1 MPIFLPVAGVSL
13 SIFYLIGIGGSVGL
27 LSGLIGVGGGFLM
40 TPALMFMG
48 VPPTVAAASGSCQ
61 MVATSSSGVAAHFR
75 LGNVDAKMG
84 GVLLAGG
91 LVGAAFGVRAIKL
104 LRELGEADLVI
115 TLTYI
120 VVLGTLGAYMFV
132 QSLRTLRRG
141 AMVRKSS
148 KGSRTLAF
156 LDRLPW
162 QVGFPGSQVRH
173 SVLLPFALSTL
184 VGLLAAIMGVGGGF
198 IMLPMMVYLLGM
210 PTHVA
215 VGTDLFQILFLCM
228 GTTYMQA
235 TTNQTVDLILAL
247 GLAVASAVGAQ
258 IGARLSRLF
267 RGEQLIIVLASVV
280 LLVTIKMVSGVIL
293 TPSTMLNLVESHSHQ
308 KASQSVPVSAPR
320 RPTAGDL

>member
-13 SIFYLIGIGGSVGL
+13 SIFYLIGIGSSVGL
-27 LSGLIGVGGGFLM
+27 LSGLVGVGGGFLV
-40 TPALMFMG
+40 TPALMMIG
-48 VPPTVAAASGSCQ
+48 VPPIVAAASGSCQ

-104 LRELGEADLVI
+104 LRASGEADLVI

-120 VVLGTLGAYMFV
+120 VMLGTLGTYMFV
-132 QSLRTLRRG
+132 ESLRRLRGG
-141 AMVRKSS
+141 ALVHKSG
-148 KGSRTLAF
+148 KARRTQGW

-162 QVGFPGSQVRH
+162 QADFPRSEVRH
-173 SVLLPFALSTL
+173 SLLLPLALSAL
-184 VGLLAAIMGVGGGF
+184 VGLLATIMGVGGGF

-215 VGTDLFQILFLCM
+215 VGTSLFQILFLCV
-228 GTTYMQA
+228 GITYMQA

-247 GLAVASAVGAQ
+247 ALALASAVGAQ

-267 RGEQLIIVLASVV
+267 RGEQLIILLASVV
-280 LLVTIKMVSGVIL
+280 LLTTIKMVSGVIL

-308 KASQSVPVSAPR
+308 EASQSVPVSPR
-320 RPTAGDL
+320 PRPTAGDL